1 MIFSK
6 KCMIFNHFLRKKNVP
21 GQKPTMCIA
30 MDKEIF
36 DTDGFSLNLGWNGIL
51 FQKLLWP
58 SVSSNNQENFCKTF
72 ETFRTIYSNM
82 KGKDSFWNS
91 MFFFT
96 CSWRFLRPFTSEQLH
111 FSTHFWF
118 QFLTF
123 LIFLSKKILFAISTQ
138 MV

>member
-72 ETFRTIYSNM
+72 A
-82 KGKDSFWNS
+82 KL
-91 MFFFT
+91 
-96 CSWRFLRPFTSEQLH
+96 LRPLEQ
-111 FSTHFWF
+111 FIQTWKVRTVFGNF
-118 QFLTF
+118 DEP
-123 LIFLSKKILFAISTQ
+123 IYFLSNVSNSILSLKMKRKQNSQIGRW
-138 MV
+138 